1 MVYMVI
7 KNFYSYLNI
16 ILIIFFSTLP
26 GVASPFEYKYSKN
39 WKYVYHKHNESSYQH
54 AYCSKVGGIE
64 EYLLPDKTRVDCLTE
79 THAIEFDFANKKYE
93 AVGQALHYAI
103 MTGKK
108 PGIVLILD
116 KDYFDKQIYY
126 YNRLVKIGEIY
137 DIKVDYVTEDI
148 LNLNK
153 EQMCSYKDCKCHK
166 KKK

>member
-1 MVYMVI
+1 
-7 KNFYSYLNI
+7 
-16 ILIIFFSTLP
+16 
-26 GVASPFEYKYSKN
+26 
-39 WKYVYHKHNESSYQH
+39 
-54 AYCSKVGGIE
+54 
-64 EYLLPDKTRVDCLTE
+64 
-79 THAIEFDFANKKYE
+79 
-93 AVGQALHYAI
+93 